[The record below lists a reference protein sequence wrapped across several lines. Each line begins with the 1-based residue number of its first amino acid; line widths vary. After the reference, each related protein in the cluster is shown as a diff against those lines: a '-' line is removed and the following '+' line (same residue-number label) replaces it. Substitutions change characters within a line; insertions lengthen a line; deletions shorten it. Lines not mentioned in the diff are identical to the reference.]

1 MAVLARGEGPCGFSF
16 ANCLRCIKPVL
27 VGLNLANFPEEISK
41 MNMEKFRPTKQA
53 VASLLMGLTLT
64 GLLTS
69 PGCKKEEGRAD
80 FEIIQ
85 DEILTPNCAFS
96 GCHASTNDATYTQH
110 KLILSAGSSYDAL
123 MNKSPQHPTALS
135 NGWLLVK
142 PGEVDKSFLFHK
154 ITCESGHH
162 SGNIGAPMPTSSA
175 VDDAILKDSAA
186 CQLTVEPLPPPAPGT
201 GFQMTIDPFELPK
214 NFEREV
220 FVRKN
225 TPNSD
230 TLFVNRIQLRGGT
243 NSHHFVAYTFR
254 NENLLP
260 AQNSVR
266 DLRDP
271 VTGVLNQAT
280 ILEMQ
285 NHIFLGGGTD
295 VNTDVTLPPG
305 TAIKV
310 KPNLPI
316 DLNAHYFNFTNL
328 VLQGRNYVN
337 FYTVPRS
344 SVQNEVKMLDLNN
357 LEIYIPPFTRRTITK
372 NFTFPTLTRVV
383 MLTSHFHKYGEKF
396 VIKIFGG
403 PRNGEIIYTNTDW
416 EHPLTKSF
424 STPIILQPGEGLT
437 SEVTYYNTSS
447 VAVGFG
453 LTSQDEMNIIFG
465 YYY

>member
-1 MAVLARGEGPCGFSF
+1 MIF
-16 ANCLRCIKPVL
+16 
-27 VGLNLANFPEEISK
+27 
-41 MNMEKFRPTKQA
+41 EKFSNKIN
-53 VASLLMGLTLT
+53 VAT
-64 GLLTS
+64 GLIVALIVGSLVSS
-69 PGCKKEEGRAD
+69 PGCKKAEGRAD
-80 FEIIQ
+80 FELIQ

-110 KLILSAGSSYDAL
+110 KLILSAGNSYEAL
-123 MNKSPQHPTALS
+123 LNKSPQHPTALS

-162 SGNIGAPMPTSSA
+162 SGNIGAAMPMGGKVLSRGQVEFIKRWIIAGASKTSSA

-201 GFQMTIDPFELPK
+201 GFQMTIDPFEIPK

-230 TLFVNRIQLRGGT
+230 TLFVNRIQLRGAS

-260 AQNSVR
+260 PQNTLR

-271 VTGVLNQAT
+271 VTGVLNQST
-280 ILEMQ
+280 VLQMQ

-295 VNTDVTLPPG
+295 VNTDVTLPAG
-305 TAIKV
+305 TAIKI

-316 DLNAHYFNFTNL
+316 DLNSHYFNFTNL
-328 VLQGRNYVN
+328 ILQGRNYVN

-344 SVQNEVKMLDLNN
+344 SVQYEVKMLDLNN
-357 LEIYIPPFTRRTITK
+357 LEIYIPPFTRRTISK
-372 NFTFPTLTRVV
+372 NFTFSTVTRVV

-416 EHPLTKSF
+416 EHPLVKSF
-424 STPIILQPGEGLT
+424 ATPIVLQPGEGLT

>member
-1 MAVLARGEGPCGFSF
+1 MRIKLKTRLNAITTVLT
-16 ANCLRCIKPVL
+16 I
-27 VGLNLANFPEEISK
+27 
-41 MNMEKFRPTKQA
+41 
-53 VASLLMGLTLT
+53 
-64 GLLTS
+64 LLTAGLFSS
-69 PGCKKEEGRAD
+69 PGCKKAEGRAD
-80 FEIIQ
+80 FELIQ

-96 GCHASTNDATYTQH
+96 GCHSSTNDATYGQH
-110 KLILSAGSSYDAL
+110 KLVLAAGISYDAL
-123 MNKSPQHPTALS
+123 INKVCQHPRAVS
-135 NGWLLVK
+135 NGWQLIK
-142 PGEVDKSFLFHK
+142 PGEADKSFLFHK
-154 ITCESGHH
+154 ITCEAGHH
-162 SGNIGAPMPTSSA
+162 SGNIGASMPMGGKVLSRGQVEFIKRWIIAGASKTSSA

-201 GFQMTIDPFELPK
+201 GFQMTIDPFEIPK

-230 TLFVNRIQLRGGT
+230 TLFVNRIQLRGGP

-254 NENLLP
+254 NENILP

-271 VTGVLNQAT
+271 ITGVLNQAT
-280 ILEMQ
+280 VLEMQ

-295 VNTDVTLPPG
+295 VNTDVTLPAG
-305 TAIKV
+305 TAIKI

-328 VLQGRNYVN
+328 ILQGRNYVN
-337 FYTVPRS
+337 FYTVPRNT
-344 SVQNEVKMLDLNN
+344 VQNEVKMLDLNN
-357 LEIYIPPFTRRTITK
+357 LEIYIPPFTRRTFTK
-372 NFTFPTLTRVV
+372 NFTFPTATRVV

-396 VIKIFGG
+396 VIKIYGG
-403 PRNGEIIYTNTDW
+403 ARNGEIIYTNTDW
-416 EHPLTKSF
+416 EHPLVKSF
-424 STPIILQPGEGLT
+424 ATPIVLQPGEGLT
-437 SEVTYYNTSS
+437 SEVTYYNTGS